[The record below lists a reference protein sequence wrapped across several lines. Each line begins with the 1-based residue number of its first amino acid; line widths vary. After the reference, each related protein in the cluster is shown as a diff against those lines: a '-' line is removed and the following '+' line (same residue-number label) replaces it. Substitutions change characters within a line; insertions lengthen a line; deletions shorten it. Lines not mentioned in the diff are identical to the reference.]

1 MIGSSRT
8 AVTGRQKTEESLV
21 GSIVVGKIQGTVSWW
36 NVVKFKEPLLV
47 EDIDIV
53 FLDTHSITSMY
64 IIQNTCVVFTN
75 VKK

>member
-1 MIGSSRT
+1 M
-8 AVTGRQKTEESLV
+8 

-36 NVVKFKEPLLV
+36 NVVKFMEPLLV

-64 IIQNTCVVFTN
+64 IILNACVVFTN